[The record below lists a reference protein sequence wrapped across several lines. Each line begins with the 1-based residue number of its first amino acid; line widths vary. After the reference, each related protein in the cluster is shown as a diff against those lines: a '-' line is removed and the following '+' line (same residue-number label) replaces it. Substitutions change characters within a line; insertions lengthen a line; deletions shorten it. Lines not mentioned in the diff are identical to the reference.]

1 MDQYFDQMKKIIEK
15 RKISSRIK
23 FALKDVID
31 LRSSDWVPRRDDGNP
46 KTIDQIHREVQE
58 KEKENEMARQQE
70 KLQKKLE
77 PRGGRGG
84 RDNPSA
90 RQGASQNADGW
101 NTVANK
107 TSRQIA
113 SAPVDASKL
122 RFKKTEMSEISL
134 GPGGRPGAW
143 SKGASGG
150 GSSRSGSGSNTPTN
164 ELDQRGNR
172 YDALTDSSIAPNS
185 SDHKGRSG
193 SRQGGMQQSR
203 KGMGGGYDRAQQG
216 SRNRIENEPLR
227 TVRDMAGRGS
237 RNQSPAPSRE
247 YEDSGPRYSSR
258 GHTPVPADPVSE
270 DKMRKVTKSTIE
282 EYLSCNDER
291 EVVLCIKELH
301 SPGLHHVFVEECVSI
316 VLEKKPDDRR
326 SVGSLLH
333 KMLKEGVLDIPQV
346 CKGFA
351 TMVEFAP
358 DFAVDIPHIYK
369 YLGEIV

>member
-77 PRGGRGG
+77 PRGGRGV

-122 RFKKTEMSEISL
+122 RFKKAEMSEISL

-193 SRQGGMQQSR
+193 SRQGG
-203 KGMGGGYDRAQQG
+203 
-216 SRNRIENEPLR
+216 
-227 TVRDMAGRGS
+227 
-237 RNQSPAPSRE
+237 
-247 YEDSGPRYSSR
+247 SSR
-258 GHTPVPADPVSE
+258 SGSGSNTPTNE
-270 DKMRKVTKSTIE
+270 
-282 EYLSCNDER
+282 
-291 EVVLCIKELH
+291 
-301 SPGLHHVFVEECVSI
+301 
-316 VLEKKPDDRR
+316 
-326 SVGSLLH
+326 
-333 KMLKEGVLDIPQV
+333 
-346 CKGFA
+346 
-351 TMVEFAP
+351 
-358 DFAVDIPHIYK
+358 
-369 YLGEIV
+369 